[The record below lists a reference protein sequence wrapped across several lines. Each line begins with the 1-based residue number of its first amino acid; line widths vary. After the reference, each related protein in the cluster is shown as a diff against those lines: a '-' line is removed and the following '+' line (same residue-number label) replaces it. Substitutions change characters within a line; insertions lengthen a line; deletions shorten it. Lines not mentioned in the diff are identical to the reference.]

1 LTHLTLYFLLLWGIF
16 QILKIKERLALPITL
31 PFPSKWRIDAWVG
44 GRPVIFGILVI
55 NSIIGNRVTGTLNF
69 RGTPIPIHGIWNE
82 RTKQITFDS
91 PYAQFSGNLTIFD
104 EPPIRMRHFILR
116 GILKMMP
123 PSLQAGEQGTWI
135 ATNDTY
141 LNQT

>member
-1 LTHLTLYFLLLWGIF
+1 M
-16 QILKIKERLALPITL
+16 PITL
-31 PFPSKWRIDAWVG
+31 PFPSKWRIDAWVD
-44 GRPVIFGILVI
+44 GRPVIYGILII
-55 NSIIGNRVTGTLNF
+55 NSIIDNRVTGTLNF
-69 RGTPIPIHGIWNE
+69 RGIPIPIHGIWNE
-82 RTKQITFDS
+82 STKQITFDS
-91 PYAQFSGNLTIFD
+91 PYAQFSGYLTIFD

-123 PSLQAGEQGTWI
+123 PSIQAGEHGTWI